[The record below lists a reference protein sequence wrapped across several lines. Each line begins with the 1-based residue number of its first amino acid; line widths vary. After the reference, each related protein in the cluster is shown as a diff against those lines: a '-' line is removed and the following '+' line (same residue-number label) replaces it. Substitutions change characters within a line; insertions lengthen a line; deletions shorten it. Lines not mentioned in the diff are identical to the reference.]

1 MEDDE
6 FLLRVSDGAKFEDIT
21 VIAKMVWEE
30 EVPKIN
36 VPKEIKITEG
46 EAFFMRLQLVLK
58 IISNYLFILCER
70 SRVGN
75 FKTTKQHQGTI
86 FWEAPLGSSG
96 SYVVDYIVRGERTS
110 ISKESITMNVKDGLS
125 PNY

>member
-1 MEDDE
+1 MEEDE

-46 EAFFMRLQLVLK
+46 EAFFYEVTVGSKNNLE
-58 IISNYLFILCER
+58 LFVHSLA
-70 SRVGN
+70 N
-75 FKTTKQHQGTI
+75 
-86 FWEAPLGSSG
+86 APEWVTL
-96 SYVVDYIVRGERTS
+96 
-110 ISKESITMNVKDGLS
+110 N
-125 PNY
+125 N

>member
-1 MEDDE
+1 MEEDE

-46 EAFFMRLQLVLK
+46 EAFFMRLQ
-58 IISNYLFILCER
+58 
-70 SRVGN
+70 
-75 FKTTKQHQGTI
+75 
-86 FWEAPLGSSG
+86 
-96 SYVVDYIVRGERTS
+96 
-110 ISKESITMNVKDGLS
+110 
-125 PNY
+125 